1 MIAKRFTQL
10 QPIPFCPYLIC
21 EGAQRTWQLCSEA
34 HNRKYSASACCVLHT
49 VRGPGRWHIT
59 ALVQW
64 QAGLQCAETD
74 GQPGP
79 CSFARHGLAER
90 RLVWP
95 PNTTHL
101 CHQLSFRTVTAA
113 LQLTSEKIC
122 FYFYCYGLSLSLAAS
137 SEQHENRRS
146 KTARRTKARDRNDA
160 RESEP
165 GRRPSFAKLII
176 EWWRA
181 ELLAYQGVRS
191 SSPVHAFKTI

>member
-1 MIAKRFTQL
+1 MLRSTQSQIL
-10 QPIPFCPYLIC
+10 
-21 EGAQRTWQLCSEA
+21 SECLLRAA
-34 HNRKYSASACCVLHT
+34 HRQ
-49 VRGPGRWHIT
+49 GPG
-59 ALVQW
+59 ALTHHSVSPVTSQF
-64 QAGLQCAETD
+64 AVRRNGR
-74 GQPGP
+74 PGP

-176 EWWRA
+176 E
-181 ELLAYQGVRS
+181 
-191 SSPVHAFKTI
+191 